1 MQQKQTILILIV
13 TQINL
18 IQIMTNGNSTKKTGI
33 ENWIGMN
40 NIHYLLTK
48 KNKFIYLNKK
58 IYIETYKG
66 FKEINKEILSEK
78 IVNLLINKQH
88 VKYLCKKEYDN
99 LPCSYFNLNLKIDDY
114 TITDV
119 NYDNT
124 VNFLKDNI
132 YFQLKRYEIKDSFWE
147 TIISKINR
155 NK

>member
-1 MQQKQTILILIV
+1 
-13 TQINL
+13 
-18 IQIMTNGNSTKKTGI
+18 MTNGNSTKKTGI
-33 ENWIGMN
+33 ENWIEMN

-88 VKYLCKKEYDN
+88 VKHLCKKEYDN